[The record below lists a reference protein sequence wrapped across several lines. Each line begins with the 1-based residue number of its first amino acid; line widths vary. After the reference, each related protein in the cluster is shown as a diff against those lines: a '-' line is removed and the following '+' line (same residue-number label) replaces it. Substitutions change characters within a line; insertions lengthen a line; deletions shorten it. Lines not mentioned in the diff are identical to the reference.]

1 MEEIK
6 SLAEEVFASP
16 DISDKRLSELAN
28 ELERL
33 KAERPGEVVDIYIE
47 DRQEALSLLK
57 HEFLKAMKLK

>member
-6 SLAEEVFASP
+6 SLAEEVVASP

-57 HEFLKAMKLK
+57 HEIFKAMKLK